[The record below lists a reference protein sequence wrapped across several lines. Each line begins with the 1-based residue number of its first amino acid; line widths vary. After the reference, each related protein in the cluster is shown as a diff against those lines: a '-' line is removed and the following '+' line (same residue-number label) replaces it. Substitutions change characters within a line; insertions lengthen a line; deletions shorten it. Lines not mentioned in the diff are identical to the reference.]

1 MEHVLYINR
10 HSLRLETLQTHL
22 TLFFSFNLSHNKILT
37 SVQILL
43 YVSVSVSLCLFWPQ
57 KTAVDETGFV
67 IKNVLSLP
75 IVNKKEEIVGVAT
88 FFNRKD
94 GKPFEE
100 QDEQITEVRP
110 SQPSPLA
117 GKVVEFDFTSYF
129 SCRLSHNFWA
139 GPCSTVTPTISWTE
153 WSGGKKLHRKWF
165 FIKQEQPTVRFSR
178 SWWVYYAV
186 SLFSVQAIILS
197 ILRCLA
203 EHKGEVWQRTRGV
216 WSKRIVQ
223 TLGKPLF

>member
-1 MEHVLYINR
+1 MKFIYPYAYYIYLSLLYIPII
-10 HSLRLETLQTHL
+10 LECWKTKWWNMSCIL
-22 TLFFSFNLSHNKILT
+22 TGARNITDTPDVVFSFNLSHNKILT

-110 SQPSPLA
+110 SQTSPLA
-117 GKVVEFDFTSYF
+117 G
-129 SCRLSHNFWA
+129 
-139 GPCSTVTPTISWTE
+139 
-153 WSGGKKLHRKWF
+153 
-165 FIKQEQPTVRFSR
+165 
-178 SWWVYYAV
+178 
-186 SLFSVQAIILS
+186 
-197 ILRCLA
+197 
-203 EHKGEVWQRTRGV
+203 
-216 WSKRIVQ
+216 
-223 TLGKPLF
+223 